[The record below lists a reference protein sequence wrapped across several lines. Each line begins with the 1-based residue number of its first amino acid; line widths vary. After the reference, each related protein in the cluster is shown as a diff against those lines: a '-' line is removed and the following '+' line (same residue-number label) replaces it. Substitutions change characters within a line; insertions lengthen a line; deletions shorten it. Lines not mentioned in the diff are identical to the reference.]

1 MRSRLVLPLLLAL
14 TLLAGCARAP
24 QEDGMGARIS
34 AEEAVKMALA
44 DSPIVTVTR
53 TDRYTAPP
61 TVHRIYGKDKDGR
74 ELIAWVY
81 TTVIRCEYADRL
93 ISAERATEYA
103 KDAGFPTEAIEQASL
118 QVIDGGLDGRD
129 RPIFWR
135 LGTHAGFIW
144 IDAETGDVLRRLDA
158 K

>member
-1 MRSRLVLPLLLAL
+1 MRFLLLLVTVA
-14 TLLAGCARAP
+14 LLAGCSRGP
-24 QEDGMGARIS
+24 MVDGMGHHIPPEDAI
-34 AEEAVKMALA
+34 AMVKAN
-44 DSPIVTVTR
+44 SPIVEVTR

-61 TVHRIYGKDKDGR
+61 TVNVIYGKDQDGR
-74 ELIAWVY
+74 DLVAFVY
-81 TTVIRCEYADRL
+81 TTVIRYEFTDKL
-93 ISAERATEYA
+93 MSAERATEYA
-103 KDAGFPTEAIEQASL
+103 KAAGFPVEAIERDSL
-118 QVIDGGLDGRD
+118 AVFHGTLEGRD